1 MPGLRSATVGA
12 AAGLAGIPWRL
23 SPGRGRPVPL
33 DSPYLKRV
41 VFVKPC
47 CMGDLLMATP
57 AFAVMRKALPDAHIA
72 LSVGEY
78 SLPAVKNNPN
88 LDSIIDG
95 EVGGTHH
102 TLAGYMR
109 LARYLRRDRYTTALV
124 LDRSP
129 MLNMAAYL
137 SRAHFRAGLDSN
149 GRGVALTHPVPCP
162 PDRAR
167 HEVEWYLDV
176 VRALGIKA
184 PSDEAY
190 LEFYPTA
197 EDSQRAGQ
205 VLSEALGEEGE
216 SEYGLVALHLGGGAN
231 PGMHLPAKRWQPE
244 RWARVADWIAET
256 YEANILV
263 LGGPGEQDREAAEAF
278 KTALFP
284 ATLPYV
290 ADLVGKL
297 QWGEMGA
304 LLQRCTL
311 FLGHDTGAM
320 HLATA
325 VRTPVVAVFGPSD
338 PARYGPWDP
347 SGRSVTVAPAGTKS
361 GAESL
366 RKAAV
371 AGDKY
376 HDLVSVDEV
385 WAAVQKVF
393 RPGRMG

>member
-1 MPGLRSATVGA
+1 
-12 AAGLAGIPWRL
+12 
-23 SPGRGRPVPL
+23 
-33 DSPYLKRV
+33 
-41 VFVKPC
+41 PC

-57 AFAVMRKALPDAHIA
+57 AFAALRKSLPDSHIA

-78 SLPAVKNNPN
+78 SLPTVRNNPN
-88 LDSIIDG
+88 LDALVD
-95 EVGGTHH
+95 
-102 TLAGYMR
+102 AGVPDTEHGLGAYMG
-109 LARYLRRDRYTTALV
+109 LGRYLRRNQYGTALV

-137 SRAHFRAGLDSN
+137 SRAHFRAGLDSA

-162 PDRAR
+162 PSRAR

-176 VRALGIKA
+176 VRAIGIKV
-184 PSDEAY
+184 PSDSAY
-190 LEFYPTA
+190 LEFYPTE
-197 EDSQRAGQ
+197 EDKQRAGQ

-231 PGMHLPAKRWQPE
+231 PGMNLPGKRWQPE

-256 YEANILV
+256 YEANILI

-278 KTALFP
+278 MAALFP
-284 ATLPYV
+284 DTRPYV

-304 LLQRCTL
+304 LLQRCSV

-338 PARYGPWDP
+338 PLRYGPWDP
-347 SGRSVTVAPAGTKS
+347 SGRSVVVAPGGVSS

-366 RKAAV
+366 RQAA
-371 AGDKY
+371 AGGGKY
-376 HDLVSVDEV
+376 HDMVTADEV
-385 WAAVQKVF
+385 WAAVQRVF
-393 RPGRMG
+393 SQGRMG

>member
-1 MPGLRSATVGA
+1 MPGLRSVMVGTTA
-12 AAGLAGIPWRL
+12 QLVGLPWKLR
-23 SPGRGRPVPL
+23 PGRGKPVPL

-41 VFVKPC
+41 VFIKPC
-47 CMGDLLMATP
+47 CMGDLLMATT
-57 AFAVMRKALPDAHIA
+57 AFAALRKALPEAHIA

-78 SLPAVKNNPN
+78 SLPAVQNNPN
-88 LDSIIDG
+88 LNTIIDG
-95 EVGGTHH
+95 DIGGTHH

-109 LARYLRRDRYTTALV
+109 QGRYLRRNGYGTALV

-129 MLNMAAYL
+129 MLNMVAYL
-137 SRAHFRAGLDSN
+137 SRAHFRAGLDSE

-167 HEVEWYLDV
+167 HEVEWYLEV

-184 PSDEAY
+184 PSDTAY
-190 LEFYPTA
+190 LEFYPTE
-197 EDSQRAGQ
+197 EDKERAGK
-205 VLSEALGEEGE
+205 VLSEALGEESE

-231 PGMHLPAKRWQPE
+231 PGMNLPAKRWQPE

-256 YEANILV
+256 YEASILV
-263 LGGPGEQDREAAEAF
+263 LGGPGEQDRKAAEAF
-278 KTALFP
+278 KAALFP
-284 ATLPYV
+284 ATRPYV
-290 ADLVGKL
+290 ADIVGKL
-297 QWGEMGA
+297 QWGEVGA
-304 LLQRCTL
+304 LLQRCSI

-347 SGRSVTVAPAGTKS
+347 SGRSIVVAPAGVVS

-366 RKAAV
+366 RKAA
-371 AGDKY
+371 ASGEKY
-376 HDLVSVDEV
+376 HDMVPADEV

-393 RPGRMG
+393 RPERMG